1 MALSS
6 AEAPASY
13 PNKNSN
19 NRKNSKRAGDDG
31 KREKVSLFPLPIV
44 PRALSFSFSQPPCD
58 AKRPV
63 QRKEDQNHQY
73 RITFEIEGKADQDSH
88 P

>member
-1 MALSS
+1 MG
-6 AEAPASY
+6 
-13 PNKNSN
+13 
-19 NRKNSKRAGDDG
+19 RG
-31 KREKVSLFPLPIV
+31 KGFSFSLPIV
-44 PRALSFSFSQPPCD
+44 SRALSFSFSQPPCD

-73 RITFEIEGKADQDSH
+73 RITFETEGKADQDSH